1 MSNDINLKLFAFN
14 YADAPK
20 SPLIKGEVEEL
31 IQLKQI
37 NIPPAEVRGRSS
49 GSRRQFVVNFFVH
62 KTKKFLQKR
71 RIPQG

>member
-37 NIPPAEVRGRSS
+37 NIKQIFRPP
-49 GSRRQFVVNFFVH
+49 
-62 KTKKFLQKR
+62 KLTKR
-71 RIPQG
+71 R

>member
-31 IQLKQI
+31 IQLKQT
-37 NIPPAEVRGRSS
+37 NIPLAEANATSL
-49 GSRRQFVVNFFVH
+49 
-62 KTKKFLQKR
+62 K
-71 RIPQG
+71 

>member
-37 NIPPAEVRGRSS
+37 NIPPAEANETSL
-49 GSRRQFVVNFFVH
+49 
-62 KTKKFLQKR
+62 K
-71 RIPQG
+71 